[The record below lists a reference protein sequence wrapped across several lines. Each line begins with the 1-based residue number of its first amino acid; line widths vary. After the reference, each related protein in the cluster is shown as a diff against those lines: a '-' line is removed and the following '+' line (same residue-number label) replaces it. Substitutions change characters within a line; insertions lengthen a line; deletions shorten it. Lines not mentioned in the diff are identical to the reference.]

1 MDEPRLDASRPSN
14 LRLAGF
20 ALTAGGALLMGIGSV
35 LTWVTVGIA
44 DQFSVQTVSP
54 GTDLSGGVIT
64 LVCAVVVLV
73 LVVVSRFVPGTV
85 RRWISVVVIVAGAV
99 ASAVAGYFIWAA
111 PTHYSPVDDQRLV
124 DAIATARADHRQARR
139 LHARRAR
146 AVARA
151 DRGRARDRR
160 RRADAAVVRA
170 AAAHR
175 HGAAG
180 RVATAA
186 RGPRTSRGCPRL
198 PPAAVRARRRS
209 CPAGRSPRRRPG
221 RASPAPRR
229 TRR

>member
-99 ASAVAGYFIWAA
+99 ASAVAGYFIWA
-111 PTHYSPVDDQRLV
+111 PPPHYSPVDDQRLV
-124 DAIATARADHRQARR
+124 DAIATATGRPVDDVRTALAQIIDKLGGYTHVGPGPWLVLIAGVLVIAGGVLTLLWSER
-139 LHARRAR
+139 LQRT
-146 AVARA
+146 
-151 DRGRARDRR
+151 
-160 RRADAAVVRA
+160 
-170 AAAHR
+170 
-175 HGAAG
+175 
-180 RVATAA
+180 ATA
-186 RGPRTSRGCPRL
+186 
-198 PPAAVRARRRS
+198 PPVE
-209 CPAGRSPRRRPG
+209 
-221 RASPAPRR
+221 
-229 TRR
+229 

>member
-124 DAIATARADHRQARR
+124 DAIATATGRPVDDVRTALAQIIDKLGGYTHVGPGPWLVLIAGVLVIAGGVLTLLWSER
-139 LHARRAR
+139 LQRT
-146 AVARA
+146 
-151 DRGRARDRR
+151 
-160 RRADAAVVRA
+160 
-170 AAAHR
+170 
-175 HGAAG
+175 
-180 RVATAA
+180 ATA
-186 RGPRTSRGCPRL
+186 
-198 PPAAVRARRRS
+198 PPVE
-209 CPAGRSPRRRPG
+209 
-221 RASPAPRR
+221 
-229 TRR
+229 